1 MMNEYQLGSIVKTC
15 EITVEFFKQVS
26 ERNLFAKRKFD
37 TAIKM
42 YREGFYKIAALI
54 YIELAEEGF
63 EVNIVNSNNSLNF

>member
-26 ERNLFAKRKFD
+26 ERNLIAKRKFD

-63 EVNIVNSNNSLNF
+63 EVNIFKQIIVYF

>member
-1 MMNEYQLGSIVKTC
+1 MMNEYQLGSLVKTC

-63 EVNIVNSNNSLNF
+63 EVRKFKKKMIF